1 MLTIV
6 QGNRNI
12 YTISKGETDWKAG
25 AKLWPYCK
33 WLPYCSIW
41 RAPPPTWWLYFPLD
55 LWLSPESRRPPP
67 RVCAASPAERDE
79 RQWDERRRW
88 AGGRQRSL
96 LVGSCWQRAAF
107 FYLLFVFFLFFSTA
121 SKVLITEALE
131 RHRVT
136 DEEKGNGWS
145 GARNPGSIKT
155 WLSSAAKRCK
165 VHKQRQRLQLQSR
178 NLRP

>member
-96 LVGSCWQRAAF
+96 LVGSCWQQAAF
-107 FYLLFVFFLFFSTA
+107 FYLLFVFCFFF
-121 SKVLITEALE
+121 
-131 RHRVT
+131 
-136 DEEKGNGWS
+136 
-145 GARNPGSIKT
+145 
-155 WLSSAAKRCK
+155 RCK
-165 VHKQRQRLQLQSR
+165 QSAHHGGFRAASGYGRGKGQRLVWCQERWLHQNVTLFSRKEMQSAQTKAT
-178 NLRP
+178 LTTAVTQP

>member
-1 MLTIV
+1 MWRLYHGLYISCWRVEVMIDSRNNKHVMLTIV

-67 RVCAASPAERDE
+67 RVCAASPAQRDE

-96 LVGSCWQRAAF
+96 LVGSCWQQAAF
-107 FYLLFVFFLFFSTA
+107 FYLLFFFFPLQA
-121 SKVLITEALE
+121 KC
-131 RHRVT
+131 
-136 DEEKGNGWS
+136 
-145 GARNPGSIKT
+145 
-155 WLSSAAKRCK
+155 SSR
-165 VHKQRQRLQLQSR
+165 RL
-178 NLRP
+178 

>member
-41 RAPPPTWWLYFPLD
+41 RAPRTYLMALFSPRPLA
-55 LWLSPESRRPPP
+55 ESGEP
-67 RVCAASPAERDE
+67 AASTPGLCRFPC
-79 RQWDERRRW
+79 RTRW
-88 AGGRQRSL
+88 ATVRWEAAVGDNAVSL
-96 LVGSCWQRAAF
+96 LALVDNKQRF
-107 FYLLFVFFLFFSTA
+107 SIFFLFFVFFSTA

-145 GARNPGSIKT
+145 GARNTGSIKT

-165 VHKQRQRLQLQSR
+165 VHKQRQRLQL
-178 NLRP
+178 